1 MKHHFTL
8 NPDGAV
14 QVLYSKKML
23 VKNYVVSF
31 GGSKE
36 CLRCQA
42 ANAEELS
49 EGAFFFSEQ
58 VKYRRKLY
66 CKYFTK

>member
-49 EGAFFFSEQ
+49 EGAFFFFGAGKIPEKI
-58 VKYRRKLY
+58 VL
-66 CKYFTK
+66 